1 MNLLD
6 PIALLHTASYLGLF
20 AIVFAETGLLVGF
33 FLPGDS
39 LLISAGLLAAQ
50 GSLSLPAVML
60 VCVIAAIAGDSA
72 GYLIGARLGPR
83 VFNRPDS
90 RWFRPEYVERAKG
103 YFERYG
109 ARTLVIARFV
119 PVVRTFAPTLSGVG
133 RMPYR
138 TFLAYNALG
147 GLVWGAGVPLTGAL
161 LGRLVPQLDRYIL
174 LVIAGVVIVSLVPVA
189 LEIARSRRP
198 GHAER

>member
-189 LEIARSRRP
+189 LEIARSRRH
-198 GHAER
+198 GHAAR

>member
-90 RWFRPEYVERAKG
+90 RWFRPEYVERARG

-189 LEIARSRRP
+189 LEIARSRRH
-198 GHAER
+198 GHAAR